1 MAQTPGVLHVV
12 ATPIGNLEDLSPRA
26 LATLREAAAI
36 YCEDTRV
43 TGKLAARFGLSTPRF
58 SCHEHNEMRRI
69 PEILERLARGES
81 VALVSDAGTPGLSD
95 PGRHV
100 VAAAA
105 QAGFPVVGIPGP
117 SASVLALSVS
127 GLSGSP
133 HHFEGYLPP
142 RGGDR
147 RKRLEELAARTETLV
162 FFEAPHRIGRFLESA
177 AAALGDRPA
186 VVCREL
192 TKLHE
197 EILRGTLPELAASL
211 ASSPGRGE
219 YVVVVAGAP
228 LSTESW
234 SDADIDA
241 AIARRAGQPP
251 RELARE
257 LALESGRPAR
267 EIYKMIVERKT

>member
-12 ATPIGNLEDLSPRA
+12 ATPIGNLEDLSARA
-26 LATLREAAAI
+26 LATLREAVAI

-43 TGKLAARFGLSTPRF
+43 TGKLAARFGLSAPRY

-69 PEILERLARGES
+69 PEILGRLARGES
-81 VALVSDAGTPGLSD
+81 IALVSDAGTPGLSD

-105 QAGFPVVGIPGP
+105 QAGFAVVGIPGP
-117 SASVLALSVS
+117 SAPALALSVS
-127 GLSGSP
+127 GLPGSP
-133 HHFEGYLPP
+133 YHFEGFLPP
-142 RGGDR
+142 RGTDR

-162 FFEAPHRIGRFLESA
+162 FFEAPHRIGRFLQEA
-177 AAALGDRPA
+177 AAAMGSRSA
-186 VVCREL
+186 VLCREL

-197 EILRGTLPELAASL
+197 EVLRGTLPELAGRL

-228 LSTESW
+228 LSTKSW

-241 AIARRAGQPP
+241 AIARGAGRPP

-257 LALESGRPAR
+257 LARESGRPAR
-267 EIYKMIVERKT
+267 EIYKLIVSLRQ